1 MPNFR
6 RFILSLSLLL
16 FLPACAEPDV
26 LPALPTAFSSPTP
39 IILTVFPTRTSTPTL
54 PVTATP
60 SLTPEPASTVEETF
74 SPTPSETSTPDV
86 TPTPV
91 RLRGEVLEQANC
103 RYGPGAPYL
112 YKYGLVK
119 GNRLEII
126 GRREDG
132 KWLYVQAI
140 GGNNPCWVKASLM
153 QVDGDVMNLEV
164 YYPEKAPLPESPYY
178 PPATILS
185 ASRSG
190 SLVEVSWLDVPLR
203 AGDEEDENML
213 HYIVEVWRC
222 EGGQLIFEPLAT
234 NELSITFVDDP
245 GCERPSHGRLFVQ
258 EKHGFAGPAEIPWP

>member
-1 MPNFR
+1 MPDLK
-6 RFILSLSLLL
+6 RFILSLGLLL
-16 FLPACAEPDV
+16 TLSACAEPEV
-26 LPALPTAFSSPTP
+26 IPALPSAFPSATP
-39 IILTVFPTRTSTPTL
+39 MILTVFPTWTSTPTL
-54 PVTATP
+54 PATSTP
-60 SLTPEPASTVEETF
+60 SLTLEPTSTTEPTL
-74 SPTPSETSTPDV
+74 SPTPTETATPEA

-91 RLRGEVLEQANC
+91 KLRGEVLELANC

-112 YKYGLVK
+112 YKYGLVR

-140 GGNNPCWVKASLM
+140 GGNNPCWVKASLL
-153 QVDGDVMNLEV
+153 QVDGDVMSLDI
-164 YYPEKAPLPESPYY
+164 YYPEKAPLPKSPYY
-178 PPATILS
+178 PPTTILS
-185 ASRSG
+185 ASRNG
-190 SLVEVSWLDVPLR
+190 NLVTVSWLDIPLR

-234 NELSITFVDDP
+234 NDLSITFVDDP
-245 GCERPSHGRLFVQ
+245 GCDRPSHGRVFVQ